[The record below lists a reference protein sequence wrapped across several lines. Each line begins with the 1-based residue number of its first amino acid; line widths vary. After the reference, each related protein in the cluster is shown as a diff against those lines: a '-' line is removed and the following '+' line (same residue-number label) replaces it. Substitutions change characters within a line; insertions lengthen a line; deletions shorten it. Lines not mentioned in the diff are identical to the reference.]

1 MSLSLS
7 LLSEHPL
14 PVGFLLGMLALAV
27 LALLVW
33 LVRRQERGAETG
45 PDAAAAVLA
54 AVRGPSV
61 RALTA
66 SFSTTLRAMRGMVP
80 GPGWRYAA
88 PWVLMLGGS
97 GSGKSALA
105 AAIGL
110 NRPFDLATDPELA
123 EQGCGWHV
131 FERGIVLDPAGSV
144 LWGPEGDGGTGSG
157 NGGDAA
163 WRRLVQLIVR
173 NRPER
178 GLDGVVVTLPASEL
192 VGPDR
197 LDAIGLAA
205 RAKQLRRRL
214 RELQQQLGLRL
225 PVYLVVTKCDAVPG
239 FTSYWEPLAV
249 QRAHEVFGWSN
260 PQTLDTAYAPH
271 LLNEAFDGIG
281 RELHRTLIAT
291 AVATGGISDM
301 AFLFPAE
308 FQKLAPT
315 VARFANAL
323 FRVDS
328 YQDPH
333 FFRGVYFTGD
343 GASLMAGGRGLP
355 AALDGD
361 VDLPAGMAAAMAQAP
376 SAQPLF
382 ATELFGEKIF
392 RESRL
397 VRPARRGLVARSR
410 TLRIAQ
416 ATVVGT
422 AIVLSAG
429 LWHSTV
435 SLQGAAK
442 DVLHPLLLIEK
453 TDAEVRKARES
464 GASLSEGLYR
474 EVHAAAPP
482 ILRAFKTI
490 SDRSLMEPFIPTSW
504 FAPIEES
511 VKDAMAHG
519 FGLVVLYPMR
529 LELIKRWEAIQ
540 ARYAGPPPATANGGV
555 NGMAAS
561 VAMKAYLT
569 DLDALSANVKQFN
582 TATELPVLVF
592 SKLVTSLLNVDLGE
606 ALINDSDLY
615 REVMDKAR
623 VKPFDPSRNLAPSL
637 LTLGRLAKAA
647 TELVAPEG
655 PVVQRFTA
663 VASALERSELAR
675 FGTPDAAGAT
685 LGDLNTAIDQVQD
698 LLRNDDLRWLFVL
711 HPAQEPHWRD
721 QLARVRANL
730 FLGDNAANLMMS
742 AATARIAGL
751 RTTLLA
757 VRTPATGALLV
768 ADDSDDGRLKLSPAL
783 EGLAAALP
791 DILRYGFMADN
802 PVREP
807 VLPSQRSA
815 AMMWMPEPLDKAMG
829 NYRAFEAME
838 AGPLTRVPDSL
849 RPLVQ
854 ALAAQRLQAA
864 MLTAVAEA
872 QVIEK
877 RGQDFRLVADETG
890 LLREV
895 RQFGRASRSLG
906 DILGAFSRS
915 GFDQSY
921 ATVSNIVS
929 QHLVSML
936 EQADRI
942 GDEGAPYLPFDEFRD
957 WDGTLPLN
965 FEGYQVLS
973 DTELAQYLDNTRG
986 RFDWL
991 GTEVASPIVNFAL
1004 REQTP
1009 ATLRSDPHVLK
1020 WQRILIEQQR
1030 YKADNPGSSLAQLE
1044 RYIRFDLGGVKPD
1057 TCLQQLSTGTGAGGD
1072 FFMQRRDT
1080 LRRMALAQCQRV
1092 AVRTLSTDYT
1102 RLASDFNGMLA
1113 GRYPFADY
1121 NGADTAEADLDAVT
1135 AFLERFGNSEAAIRR
1150 GLGAPQP
1157 GTPAAQALDFVDR
1170 VAAVRDFLAP
1180 FLAPASNAP
1189 PAYDVNAEFR
1199 VNRPRESGGNQIIEW
1214 MVALGGQQL
1223 LRGSDA
1229 KAGTWAPGDQAAVT
1243 LRWAKDAPVVP
1254 VSIIGTDGSVQP
1266 DRAITFTYANRWSLV
1281 RLLQVHRAPAAD
1293 LPKLTDSRPHTLKF
1307 SADTGNVPVMGEP
1320 PSPKPLVGGKTSVF
1334 LRLSLS
1340 TLNPDGKTRT
1350 SYVLPAFPYAAPSL
1364 ESAPRPAAAS
1374 SEPFTGDPAPAPA
1387 TKTAAAKAAAKKPAP
1402 AKAAPAK
1409 PTAAKPAAAKPA
1421 AAAAPTR
1428 ITP

>member
-1 MSLSLS
+1 MSAS
-7 LLSEHPL
+7 LLSDNPL
-14 PVGFLLGMLALAV
+14 LTGVLLGMLAFAV

-33 LVRRQERGAETG
+33 LVRRDERGQALG
-45 PDAAAAVLA
+45 AGAAGMLAAA
-54 AVRGPSV
+54 RGPQL
-61 RALTA
+61 RALSA
-66 SFSTTLRAMRGMVP
+66 SFSTTLRALRGMVP

-88 PWVLMLGGS
+88 PWVLMLGGT

-144 LWGPEGDGGTGSG
+144 LWGADGDGNSG
-157 NGGDAA
+157 NGGGNGGGSGASDAA
-163 WRRLVQLIVR
+163 WRRLVQLILR
-173 NRPER
+173 YRAER
-178 GLDGVVVTLPASEL
+178 GLDGVVVTLPATEL
-192 VGPDR
+192 IGPDR

-225 PVYLVVTKCDAVPG
+225 PVYLVITKCDAVPG

-260 PQTLDTAYAPH
+260 PQTLETTYTPH

-308 FQKLAPT
+308 FQKLAPA

-343 GASLMAGGRGLP
+343 GSALLAGGRGLP
-355 AALDGD
+355 AALDGEI
-361 VDLPAGMAAAMAQAP
+361 DLPGGMTPAMVQAP
-376 SAQPLF
+376 AAQPLF

-392 RESRL
+392 REARL

-410 TLRIAQ
+410 ALRIAQ
-416 ATVVGT
+416 AAVVST
-422 AIVLSAG
+422 AIVLFGG
-429 LWHSTV
+429 LWYSYGA
-435 SLQGAAK
+435 LQEATRE
-442 DVLHPLLLIEK
+442 VLHPLLLIEK
-453 TDAEVRKARES
+453 TDAEVRRAREL
-464 GASLSEGLYR
+464 GQSLSEGLYR
-474 EVHAAAPP
+474 EVHAAAAP
-482 ILRAFKTI
+482 ILRSFKNLSTHA
-490 SDRSLMEPFIPTSW
+490 LLEPFIPSSW
-504 FAPIEES
+504 FNPVEDD

-540 ARYAGPPPATANGGV
+540 ARYSPQALGPAPEGLTAQARV
-555 NGMAAS
+555 KS
-561 VAMKAYLT
+561 YLE
-569 DLDALSANVKQFN
+569 DLDALAADIKLFN
-582 TATELPVLVF
+582 TATELPVLTF
-592 SKLVTSLLNVDLGE
+592 SKLVTSLLGIDLGQG
-606 ALINDSDLY
+606 LLTDGDLY
-615 REVMDKAR
+615 REVMQKAR
-623 VKPFDPSRNLAPSL
+623 VKPFDPARNVMPSL
-637 LTLGRLAKAA
+637 MTLGRLGKGAA
-647 TELVAPEG
+647 TLVAPDG
-655 PVVQRFTA
+655 PVVQRFEA
-663 VASALERSELAR
+663 VATALERTELAR
-675 FGTPDAAGAT
+675 FGAPDAAGAT
-685 LGDLNTAIDQVQD
+685 LGDLNTAIGRVQE
-698 LLRNDDLRWLFVL
+698 LLVNDDLRWLFVRD
-711 HPAQEPHWRD
+711 PIQEPHWKE
-721 QLARVRANL
+721 QLAGVRANL
-730 FLGDNAANLMMS
+730 FLGDMAADAM
-742 AATARIAGL
+742 TRIATGHIAEL
-751 RTTLLA
+751 RSTLLA
-757 VRTPATGALLV
+757 IRTPGNGALLV
-768 ADDSDDGRLKLSPAL
+768 ADDADDGRLKLSPAL

-791 DILRYGFMADN
+791 DILRYGFMADT
-802 PVREP
+802 PVRQP
-807 VLPSQRSA
+807 VQPSKTSTA
-815 AMMWMPEPLDKAMG
+815 TLWAPEPLNKAMDH
-829 NYRAFEAME
+829 YRAFEAME
-838 AGPLTRVPDSL
+838 AGPLARVPDSL
-849 RPLVQ
+849 RGLVQ
-854 ALAAQRLQAA
+854 ALAAQRLQTS
-864 MLTAVAEA
+864 MLTSVAEA

-895 RQFGRASRSLG
+895 RQFGRAARGIG
-906 DILGAFSRS
+906 DVLGAFGRR
-915 GFDQSY
+915 GFDQAY
-921 ATVSNIVS
+921 ATVSGIVS

-942 GDEGAPYLPFDEFRD
+942 GDEGSPYLPFDEFRE

-973 DTELAQYLDNTRG
+973 DSELAQYLDNTRG

-991 GTEVASPIVNFAL
+991 GTEVAAPIVTFAL

-1009 ATLRSDPHVLK
+1009 TTLRTDPHVLK
-1020 WQRILIEQQR
+1020 WQRILLEQQR

-1044 RYIRFDLGGVKPD
+1044 RFIRFDLGAVKPD
-1057 TCLQQLSTGTGAGGD
+1057 TCLQQLSTGSGAGGD
-1072 FFMQRRDT
+1072 FFMQRRDS
-1080 LRRMALAQCQRV
+1080 LRRLGLAQCQRL
-1092 AVRTLSTDYT
+1092 AVRSLSTDYT
-1102 RLASDFNGMLA
+1102 RLATDFNGMLA

-1121 NGADTAEADLDAVT
+1121 QGADTAEADLDAVT
-1135 AFLERFGNSEAAIRR
+1135 AFLERFGNAEPAIRR

-1157 GTPAAQALDFVDR
+1157 GTPAAQALDFIDR

-1180 FLAPASNAP
+1180 FLTPASNAP
-1189 PAYDVNAEFR
+1189 PAYDVAAEFR
-1199 VNRPRESGGNQIIEW
+1199 VNRQRESGGNQIMEW
-1214 MVALGGQQL
+1214 TVALGSQQL

-1229 KAGTWAPGDQAAVT
+1229 KAGAWSPGDPVAVT

-1266 DRAITFTYANRWSLV
+1266 DRAVTFSYANRWSLL

-1320 PSPKPLVGGKTSVF
+1320 AAPKPLVGGKTSVF
-1334 LRLSLS
+1334 LRLSLG
-1340 TLNPDGKTRT
+1340 TLNADGKTRT
-1350 SYVLPAFPYAAPSL
+1350 TYVLPAFPYAAPRL
-1364 ESAPRPAAAS
+1364 ESAPRTAAAAPFGDDPPAAA
-1374 SEPFTGDPAPAPA
+1374 PKRTPPA
-1387 TKTAAAKAAAKKPAP
+1387 KPAP
-1402 AKAAPAK
+1402 AKAASTTTAPAK
-1409 PTAAKPAAAKPA
+1409 GAPLPIAPAR
-1421 AAAAPTR
+1421 T
-1428 ITP
+1428 TQ

>member
-1 MSLSLS
+1 VSAI

-14 PVGFLLGMLALAV
+14 LIGFLLGVLALAV

-33 LVRRQERGAETG
+33 LVRRDERGKAVG
-45 PDAAAAVLA
+45 GAAGVIATA
-54 AVRGPSV
+54 RSDV
-61 RALTA
+61 RALSV
-66 SFSTTLRAMRGMVP
+66 SFSTTLRALRGMVP

-105 AAIGL
+105 SAIGL
-110 NRPFDLATDPELA
+110 SRPFDLATDPELA

-131 FERGIVLDPAGSV
+131 FEGGIVLDPAGSV
-144 LWGPEGDGGTGSG
+144 LWGADGDGG

-163 WRRLVQLIVR
+163 WRRLVQLILR
-173 NRPER
+173 YRAER
-178 GLDGVVVTLPASEL
+178 GLDGVVVTLSATEL
-192 VGPDR
+192 VGPER
-197 LDAIGLAA
+197 LDANRLAV
-205 RAKQLRRRL
+205 RAKQVRRRL

-225 PVYLVVTKCDAVPG
+225 PVYLVITKCDAVPG

-308 FQKLAPT
+308 FQKLAPS

-343 GASLMAGGRGLP
+343 GSAMMAGGRGLP

-361 VDLPAGMAAAMAQAP
+361 ADLPAGMAAAMAPAP

-392 RESRL
+392 REARL

-410 TLRIAQ
+410 ALRIAQ
-416 ATVVGT
+416 ATVVST
-422 AIVLSAG
+422 AIVLAGG
-429 LWHSTV
+429 LWHSHTTLQTTV
-435 SLQGAAK
+435 K
-442 DVLHPLLLIEK
+442 EVLHPLLLIEK
-453 TDAEVRKARES
+453 TDLEVQKARAA
-464 GASLSEGLYR
+464 GQSLSEGLYR
-474 EVHAAAPP
+474 EVHAAAAP
-482 ILRAFKTI
+482 ILRSFKTI
-490 SDRSLMEPFIPTSW
+490 SDRGLLVPFIPTSW
-504 FAPIEES
+504 FSSIEME
-511 VKDAMAHG
+511 VRDAMAHG

-529 LELIKRWEAIQ
+529 LELIKRWDAIQ
-540 ARYAGPPPATANGGV
+540 KRYATQPSGAPAEGL
-555 NGMAAS
+555 AAQER
-561 VAMKAYLT
+561 VKAYLA
-569 DLDALSANVKQFN
+569 DLDGLAADIKLFN
-582 TATELPVLVF
+582 TATELPVLAF
-592 SKLVTSLLNVDLGE
+592 SKLVTSLLGIDLGE
-606 ALINDSDLY
+606 ALLTNGELY
-615 REVMDKAR
+615 GEVMSKAR
-623 VKPFDPSRNLAPSL
+623 VKPFDAARNVMPSL
-637 LTLGRLAKAA
+637 ATLARLGKASS
-647 TELVAPEG
+647 TLVSPDG
-655 PVVQRFTA
+655 PVVQRFAA
-663 VASALERSELAR
+663 VANALERTELAR
-675 FGTPDAAGAT
+675 FGAPDAAGAT
-685 LGDLNTAIDQVQD
+685 LTDLNVAIERVQA
-698 LLRNDDLRWLFVL
+698 LLNDPDLRWLFVL
-711 HPAQEPHWRD
+711 RPEQEPHWQV

-730 FLGDNAANLMMS
+730 FLGDMAADAM
-742 AATARIAGL
+742 L
-751 RTTLLA
+751 RTATTHIATLRAALLA
-757 VRTPATGALLV
+757 IRTPGTGPLLV
-768 ADDSDDGRLKLSPAL
+768 ADDADGGLLKLAPAVD
-783 EGLAAALP
+783 GLASALP
-791 DILRYGFMADN
+791 DILRYGFMADT
-802 PVREP
+802 PVRQP
-807 VLPSQRSA
+807 VLPSQSSTA
-815 AMMWMPEPLDKAMG
+815 TMWMPEPLDKAMG
-829 NYRAFEAME
+829 YYRGFEAME

-864 MLTAVAEA
+864 MLTSVAEA

-895 RQFGRASRSLG
+895 RQFGRAARGLG
-906 DILGAFSRS
+906 DVLGAFGRR
-915 GFDQSY
+915 GFDQAY
-921 ATVSNIVS
+921 ATVSGIVG

-942 GDEGAPYLPFDEFRD
+942 GDEGSPYLPFDEFRE

-973 DTELAQYLDNTRG
+973 DSELAQYLDNTRG

-991 GTEVASPIVNFAL
+991 GTEVASPIVTFAL

-1009 ATLRSDPHVLK
+1009 NTLRSNPHVLK
-1020 WQRILIEQQR
+1020 WQRILLEQQR

-1044 RYIRFDLGGVKPD
+1044 RYIRFDLGAVKPD
-1057 TCLQQLSTGTGAGGD
+1057 TCLQQLATGTGAGGD
-1072 FFMQRRDT
+1072 FFMQRRDS

-1092 AVRTLSTDYT
+1092 AVRSLSTDYT

-1121 NGADTAEADLDAVT
+1121 QGADTAEADLDAVT
-1135 AFLERFGNSEAAIRR
+1135 AFIERFGNAEPAIRR

-1189 PAYDVNAEFR
+1189 PAYDVAAEFR

-1214 MVALGGQQL
+1214 TVALGDQQL

-1229 KAGTWAPGDQAAVT
+1229 KA
-1243 LRWAKDAPVVP
+1243 PVVP
-1254 VSIIGTDGSVQP
+1254 VSIIGADGSVQP
-1266 DRAITFTYANRWSLV
+1266 DRTITFSYANRWSLV
-1281 RLLQVHRAPAAD
+1281 RLLQTHRTPAAD
-1293 LPKLTDSRPHTLKF
+1293 LPKLTDSRPHTLRF

-1340 TLNPDGKTRT
+1340 ALNPDGKTRT
-1350 SYVLPAFPYAAPSL
+1350 SFVLPAFPYAAPSL
-1364 ESAPRPAAAS
+1364 QTAPRAAAVS
-1374 SEPFTGDPAPAPA
+1374 SEPFADDPASLALVPKKAVPKKPAPMKIA
-1387 TKTAAAKAAAKKPAP
+1387 PTKAAP
-1402 AKAAPAK
+1402 AKAAPAR
-1409 PTAAKPAAAKPA
+1409 TVQ
-1421 AAAAPTR
+1421 
-1428 ITP
+1428 

>member
-1 MSLSLS
+1 MSAS

-14 PVGFLLGMLALAV
+14 LIGFLLGMLALAV

-33 LVRRQERGAETG
+33 MVRRDERGLAAG
-45 PDAAAAVLA
+45 PDAVRGLA
-54 AVRGPSV
+54 AVRGPDV

-66 SFSTTLRAMRGMVP
+66 SFSTTLRALRGMVP

-105 AAIGL
+105 SAIGL

-131 FERGIVLDPAGSV
+131 FEGGIVLDPAGSV
-144 LWGPEGDGGTGSG
+144 LWGPEGDGSGSG
-157 NGGDAA
+157 SDTA
-163 WRRLVQLIVR
+163 WRRLVQLILR
-173 NRPER
+173 NRAER
-178 GLDGVVVTLPASEL
+178 GLDGVVVTLPATEL
-192 VGPDR
+192 VGPER
-197 LDAIGLAA
+197 LDAIGLTA

-225 PVYLVVTKCDAVPG
+225 PVYLVITKCDAVPG

-260 PQTLDTAYAPH
+260 PQTLDHAYAPH

-291 AVATGGISDM
+291 AVTTGGISDM

-308 FQKLAPT
+308 FQKLAPS

-343 GASLMAGGRGLP
+343 GSALMVGGRGLP

-361 VDLPAGMAAAMAQAP
+361 ADLPAGMESAMVQTP

-392 RESRL
+392 REARL

-410 TLRIAQ
+410 VLRIAQ
-416 ATVVGT
+416 AGVLSA
-422 AIVLSAG
+422 AIVLAGG
-429 LWHSTV
+429 LWHSHRTLKEAMAEV
-435 SLQGAAK
+435 LKPLQ
-442 DVLHPLLLIEK
+442 VIEK
-453 TDAEVRKARES
+453 TDLEVSKARE
-464 GASLSEGLYR
+464 GGRSLSQDLYR

-482 ILRAFKTI
+482 ILRSFKTI
-490 SDRSLMEPFIPTSW
+490 SDRALVEPFIPSSW
-504 FAPIEES
+504 FSPIQAE

-529 LELIKRWEAIQ
+529 LELIKRWEATQ
-540 ARYAGPPPATANGGV
+540 TRFAGQPPAEGL
-555 NGMAAS
+555 AAS
-561 VAMKAYLT
+561 ERVKSYLA
-569 DLDALSANVKQFN
+569 DLDALAADIKLFN
-582 TATELPVLVF
+582 TATELPVLTF
-592 SKLVTSLLNVDLGE
+592 SKLVTSLLGIDLGE
-606 ALINDSDLY
+606 ALLTDRELY
-615 REVMDKAR
+615 REVMRKAR
-623 VKPFDPSRNLAPSL
+623 VKPFDASRNVMPSL
-637 LTLGRLAKAA
+637 ATLARLGKGSAS
-647 TELVAPEG
+647 LVSADG
-655 PVVQRFTA
+655 PVVQRFAA
-663 VASALERSELAR
+663 VATALERTELAR
-675 FGTPDAAGAT
+675 FGAADAAGAT
-685 LGDLNTAIDQVQD
+685 LADLNVAIDRVQT
-698 LLRNDDLRWLFVL
+698 LLGNPDLRWLFVL
-711 HPAQEPHWRD
+711 HPEQEPHWKV
-721 QLARVRANL
+721 QLAGVRANM
-730 FLGDNAANLMMS
+730 FLGDMAADAM
-742 AATARIAGL
+742 L
-751 RTTLLA
+751 RTATSHIAELRAALLA
-757 VRTPATGALLV
+757 IRTPGTGPLLV
-768 ADDSDDGRLKLSPAL
+768 ADESDGGLLKLAPAVD
-783 EGLAAALP
+783 GLAAALP
-791 DILRYGFMADN
+791 DILRYDFMADN
-802 PVREP
+802 PVRQP
-807 VLPSQRSA
+807 VLPSQRST
-815 AMMWMPEPLDKAMG
+815 AMLWMTEPLDKAMG
-829 NYRAFEAME
+829 YYRGFEAME

-895 RQFGRASRSLG
+895 RQFGRSARGLG
-906 DILGAFSRS
+906 DVLGAFSRR
-915 GFDQSY
+915 GFDQAY
-921 ATVSNIVS
+921 ANVSAIVS

-942 GDEGAPYLPFDEFRD
+942 GDEGSPYLPFDEFRE

-973 DTELAQYLDNTRG
+973 DSELAQYLDNTRG

-991 GTEVASPIVNFAL
+991 GTEVASPIVTFAL

-1020 WQRILIEQQR
+1020 WQRILLEQQR

-1044 RYIRFDLGGVKPD
+1044 RYIRFDLGAVKPD
-1057 TCLQQLSTGTGAGGD
+1057 TCLQQLSTGTGAGSD

-1080 LRRMALAQCQRV
+1080 LRRQALAQCQRI

-1102 RLASDFNGMLA
+1102 RLAADFNGMLA

-1135 AFLERFGNSEAAIRR
+1135 AFLERFGNAEPAIRR
-1150 GLGAPQP
+1150 GLGSAQP
-1157 GTPAAQALDFVDR
+1157 GTPAGQALEFVDR

-1199 VNRPRESGGNQIIEW
+1199 VNRPRESGGNQIMEW
-1214 MVALGGQQL
+1214 MVGLGGQQL

-1229 KAGTWAPGDQAAVT
+1229 KAGTWAPGDPVTVT

-1254 VSIIGTDGSVQP
+1254 VSIIGADGSVQP
-1266 DRAITFTYANRWSLV
+1266 DRAITFSYANRWSLV
-1281 RLLQVHRAPAAD
+1281 RLLQVHRSPAVD

-1340 TLNPDGKTRT
+1340 TLNPDGKTRA

-1364 ESAPRPAAAS
+1364 QSGPR
-1374 SEPFTGDPAPAPA
+1374 
-1387 TKTAAAKAAAKKPAP
+1387 TAAAPFDDDAAPLTLAPKSVPKKPA
-1402 AKAAPAK
+1402 AKR
-1409 PTAAKPAAAKPA
+1409 T
-1421 AAAAPTR
+1421 TQ
-1428 ITP
+1428 